1 MKILFITK
9 ADGPDYMS
17 DMIFHGGKSIF
28 GVNFYETNKLSYMYD
43 DFENKINLY
52 GRGFTMYGKIKNNLY
67 STLPGKITELI
78 SDKFFDKIIYG
89 SIWRCDD
96 YLDLVTKT
104 YSNNDILIIDGEDTP
119 NIKENVKKMGKYFKR
134 ELYDDYEDTYP
145 INFCIPE
152 ELIIDEVKEKSKDI
166 SDIMPANPSNRNYTY
181 TNEKDYYKEYL
192 ESWFAHTRKKGGW
205 DSLRHYEIMMNGCVP
220 LFENLEGCPKNTMV
234 DFPKK
239 EVLKFMKEG
248 KNIENNQYIL
258 DYTKNKLTT
267 KKIIEKIL

>member
-1 MKILFITK
+1 VKILFITN

-119 NIKENVKKMGKYFKR
+119 DIKENVKKMGKYFKR
-134 ELYDDYEDTYP
+134 ELYDDYEGTYP

-166 SDIMPANPSNRNYTY
+166 SDIIPAEPSNKNYTY
-181 TNEKDYYKEYL
+181 NDEKYYYEEYSQ
-192 ESWFAHTRKKGGW
+192 SWFAHTRKKGGW